1 MRPYIKAVFHCG
13 CFACAGGAGFENLL
27 TRALMGVKNN
37 ERFARAG
44 KADVNGKRPLEGL
57 ALDHDELCPSQ

>member
-1 MRPYIKAVFHCG
+1 MLYAPLYKGRFPLRSLCP
-13 CFACAGGAGFENLL
+13 
-27 TRALMGVKNN
+27 RAGVKNN

-57 ALDHDELCPSQ
+57 ALDHDELCPSQFSLALSYK